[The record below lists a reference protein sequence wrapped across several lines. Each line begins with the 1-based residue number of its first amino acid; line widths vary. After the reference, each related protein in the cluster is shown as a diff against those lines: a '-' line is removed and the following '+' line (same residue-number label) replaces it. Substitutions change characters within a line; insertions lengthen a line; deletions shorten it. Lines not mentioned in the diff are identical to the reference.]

1 MKMIDIWLITLYGLM
16 IGTVGTGLGGFA
28 SLLIRDKSNSGALS
42 FLLGLTGGFMLYIV
56 TFQLLAESFT
66 LGGLSTSIV
75 GILLGILLI
84 ILMESYINTRNINQ
98 SSKISL
104 VFAMSIAA
112 HNFPEGIALGS
123 SFFTLSNLGPII
135 SISMLL
141 HNIPEGM
148 AMALTLKVHKVSS
161 SRIVLYTIL
170 AGVPTGIGAFIGAY
184 MGSVSNSLISLSL
197 SLAAGAMLYMIC
209 DEILPN
215 AKTLHKGRAS
225 TIGVILG
232 FILGMLI

>member
-1 MKMIDIWLITLYGLM
+1 MKMIDIWLITIYGLM
-16 IGTVGTGLGGFA
+16 IGTVGTGLGGLA
-28 SLLIRDKSNSGALS
+28 SLLIKDKGNIRALS
-42 FLLGLTGGFMLYIV
+42 FLLGVTGGFMLYIV
-56 TFQLLAESFT
+56 TFQLLPESFT
-66 LGGLSTSIV
+66 IGGLPSTIV

-84 ILMESYINTRNINQ
+84 VLMESYINTKNMGP

-123 SFFTLSNLGPII
+123 SFFTLSNLGSIL

-148 AMALTLKVHKVSS
+148 AMAVTLKVNKVSS
-161 SRIVLYTIL
+161 FRIVLYTIL
-170 AGVPTGIGAFIGAY
+170 AGVPTGIGAFLGAY
-184 MGSVSNSLISLSL
+184 MGSVSDTLISLSL
-197 SLAAGAMLYMIC
+197 SFAAGAMLYMIC

-215 AKTLHKGRAS
+215 AKDLHKGRAS
-225 TIGVILG
+225 TIGVIIGL
-232 FILGMLI
+232 ILGMLI